1 VTLLPGAVF
10 LSVRGPIVPRVSPPH
25 PLAWLEPHAA
35 HRRAVGLRRELNPRA
50 AADGMLDLAGNDYLG
65 LSRDPRVVGGA
76 VAAAGT
82 WGVGATGSRLV
93 TGTTE
98 LHVALERELAA
109 FCGLA
114 DGLVFSSGYAANLG
128 VLTALSGAGALV
140 VSDAANHAS
149 LVDACRL
156 SRARVAVVPH
166 NDAAAVD
173 AVLAARREERAL
185 VVVESVDSVD
195 GDTAPLRALHAV
207 CRARGALLVVDE
219 AHGLG
224 VRGPGGRGL
233 LAEVGLAGA
242 DDVVATVTLSKAL
255 GAQGGAVLGP
265 AAVTAHLVD
274 TARSFIFDTGLAPPA
289 VGAALAAL
297 HVLEAEPE
305 RPAAVL
311 RNAAVL
317 AAAAGVPAPPSAV
330 VPVVL
335 GEPEVAVAVARR
347 CRERGVRVGCFRP
360 PSVPEGTSRLRLT
373 ARADL
378 MEADL
383 ARVREVLA
391 EVLAPVG
398 LR

>member
-1 VTLLPGAVF
+1 
-10 LSVRGPIVPRVSPPH
+10 
-25 PLAWLEPHAA
+25 
-35 HRRAVGLRRELNPRA
+35 
-50 AADGMLDLAGNDYLG
+50 
-65 LSRDPRVVGGA
+65 
-76 VAAAGT
+76 
-82 WGVGATGSRLV
+82 
-93 TGTTE
+93 
-98 LHVALERELAA
+98 
-109 FCGLA
+109 
-114 DGLVFSSGYAANLG
+114 
-128 VLTALSGAGALV
+128 
-140 VSDAANHAS
+140 
-149 LVDACRL
+149 
-156 SRARVAVVPH
+156 
-166 NDAAAVD
+166 
-173 AVLAARREERAL
+173 

-195 GDTAPLRALHAV
+195 GDTSPLRELHAV

-274 TARSFIFDTGLAPPA
+274 TARSFIFDTGLAPAA

-297 HVLEAEPE
+297 DVLRAEPE

-311 RNAAVL
+311 RHAAAL
-317 AAAAGVPAPPSAV
+317 AEAAGVPAPPSAV

-335 GEPEVAVAVARR
+335 GAPAVAVEAARA
-347 CRERGVRVGCFRP
+347 CRDRGVRVGCFRP

-378 MEADL
+378 TDTDL
-383 ARVREVLA
+383 ALVREVLA
-391 EVLAPVG
+391 DVLAPIG
-398 LR
+398 AR